1 MRPECSSPG
10 KHPRTRQGLKD
21 ASTNEA
27 IVAGW
32 WEQWPDANVGV
43 RTGSASG
50 LLVLDVDADSNGEQT
65 LARLEQTHG
74 SLPDTVTALTGG
86 GGKHLLFCHP
96 GGEVRN
102 SAGKLGEG
110 LDIRADGG
118 YIVAPPSI
126 HVSGRA
132 YRWQEGH
139 APSEVPLADP
149 PSWLLALLSGVI
161 RWDKCQR
168 PCFRSE

>member
-1 MRPECSSPG
+1 
-10 KHPRTRQGLKD
+10 
-21 ASTNEA
+21 
-27 IVAGW
+27 
-32 WEQWPDANVGV
+32 
-43 RTGSASG
+43 
-50 LLVLDVDADSNGEQT
+50 LLVLDVDADSNGEQS
-65 LARLEQTHG
+65 LAGLEQIHG

-86 GGKHLLFCHP
+86 GGKHLFFRHP

-139 APSEVPLADP
+139 ASGEVPLADP
-149 PSWLLALLSGVI
+149 PGWLLALLSRRAGPLRAAVPG
-161 RWDKCQR
+161 RSR
-168 PCFRSE
+168 GSRFRSGSGCIPTSIGPRTTH